1 MKNRNWF
8 DRIGNC
14 AEDLMVCAIGILFL
28 TNHVTGWRI
37 LYILTISYSFY
48 SAFGLAWSIIRG
60 YKSGS
65 KMEYLLIAIQVG
77 FAVYLLLT
85 PDDYLHWV
93 HVFYGW
99 WMLLHAYVYLVTW
112 HVDQRDELRG
122 AAGMLAAGIISALL
136 GIFMIFGRNLNAK
149 TDLLTLFAGIYF
161 IGSGLISLAYHLL
174 VTNPDV
180 TPEKRRT
187 FSVPMPVFFS
197 IFLPLRAY
205 ISISKLIKESGQQ
218 LKPEEPDADLRVYVY
233 LKGEGPEILGHL
245 DIAYQGTIYSYGC
258 HDPLARKM
266 FGIYGDGVLMVSE
279 EKAFRNQHLEVEH
292 KTILSYGIC
301 LTAEEKKQL
310 EQNIAHMMA
319 RTIPWKPKAQICEE
333 KGIPFE
339 GFHDYASRVY
349 EYTHCQFYKFTK
361 GQFRTYFVTY
371 TNCVLLA
378 DTLIRNKDLNLID
391 LSGIVTPGA
400 YLSFLNS
407 EYLNPNSIVVSR
419 TLYQK
424 PQR

>member
-1 MKNRNWF
+1 MEKRNWF

-14 AEDLMVCAIGILFL
+14 SEDLMLCAIGILFL
-28 TNHVTGWRI
+28 TNHVTGWSI
-37 LYILTISYSFY
+37 LYILTIGYSFY
-48 SAFGLAWSIIRG
+48 SAFFLSRSILLG
-60 YKSGS
+60 YKKGNRT
-65 KMEYLLIAIQVG
+65 EYFLIAIQVG

-85 PDDYLHWV
+85 PDDFLHWA

-112 HVDQRDELRG
+112 HVDQRDQLRG
-122 AAGMLAAGIISALL
+122 AVGMMAAGIISALL
-136 GIFMIFGRNLNAK
+136 GIFLVFGKNLSAK
-149 TDLLTLFAGIYF
+149 TDLLTILAGIYF

-174 VTNPDV
+174 VTNPAV
-180 TPEKRRT
+180 TPEKRRV
-187 FSVPMPVFFS
+187 FSVSIPVFFS

-205 ISISKLIKESGQQ
+205 LSISKLIRESDHEIN
-218 LKPEEPDADLRVYVY
+218 PEEPDSDLRVYVY

-245 DIAYQGTIYSYGC
+245 DIAYQGMIYSYGC

-266 FGIYGDGVLMVSE
+266 FGIYGDGVLIVSE

-292 KTILSYGIC
+292 KTILSYGIR
-301 LTAEEKKQL
+301 LTKEEKQQL
-310 EQNIAHMMA
+310 EQNIAHMME
-319 RTIPWKPKAQICEE
+319 RTIPWKPKAQITEE

-349 EYTHCQFYKFTK
+349 EYTHCRFYKFMK
-361 GQFRTYFVTY
+361 GKFRTYFVTY

-378 DTLIRNKDLNLID
+378 DTLIRNRDLNLID

-400 YLSFLNS
+400 YLSFLNT